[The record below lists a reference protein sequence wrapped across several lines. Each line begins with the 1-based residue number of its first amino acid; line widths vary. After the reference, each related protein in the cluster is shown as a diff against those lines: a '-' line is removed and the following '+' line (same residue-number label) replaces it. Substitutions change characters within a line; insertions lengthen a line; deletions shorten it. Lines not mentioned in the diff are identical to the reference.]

1 VTLTRKSLAMLGVAG
16 VLAGLNAFDL
26 GEAVAE
32 GEPLPTL
39 PAVSADAATKITIGD
54 QINMLTLQRDGS
66 DWRLVAPLDY
76 PADDKLVKEFL
87 KQVGGGI
94 TMDVKL
100 DDGNLEAY
108 GVDDQ
113 HALRADVWT
122 GGTEP
127 ALTFFVGKTAGPGAS
142 FVRLPGS
149 ETVYRAD
156 VGTRAR
162 YERPA
167 GEWRERSI
175 LAMERED
182 VSAMTVERGS
192 EILRFRRGP
201 PTTVEGE
208 EVPGAFTL
216 DGAGFPV
223 DGDSVELM
231 VRALVR
237 ARAGELHNEGYDGG
251 FEDPVATVA
260 LTVRDGSVARVV
272 IGRRSDEK
280 STLLRVSGRPEVF
293 RASGQVFTAFTQPVE
308 ALRDRTM
315 SRFDR
320 GAVTTMSWSEGGMV
334 VSMDWNPATAQ
345 WLVTQPANVDADQ
358 RAAIEAVSTLAS
370 LRARSVATDGLF
382 VPSGAGAKLRL
393 ADGSTWELI
402 LGQAEADGAVRARVA
417 GRGDIFVL
425 DPRTLAVLRAGFG
438 RG

>member
-1 VTLTRKSLAMLGVAG
+1 MTLTRKSLAMLGLAG
-16 VLAGLNAFDL
+16 VLAGLNALDL

-32 GEPLPTL
+32 GEPLPVL
-39 PAVSADAATKITIGD
+39 PAVSADAATRITIGD
-54 QINMLTLQRDGS
+54 QINVLTLERDGG
-66 DWRLVAPLDY
+66 DWRIVAPLDY

-94 TMDVKL
+94 AMDVKL
-100 DDGNLEAY
+100 DEGNLEAY

-122 GGTEP
+122 GGAEP
-127 ALTFFVGKTAGPGAS
+127 ALSFFVGKTAGPGAS

-182 VSAMTVERGS
+182 VAEMTVERGS
-192 EILRFRRGP
+192 ETLRFRRGP
-201 PTTVEGE
+201 STTVEGK
-208 EVPGAFTL
+208 EVPGAFAL
-216 DGAGFPV
+216 EGAPFPV

-237 ARAGELHNEGYDGG
+237 ARAGELHNESYDGG
-251 FEDPVATVA
+251 FDDPVARVTLVA
-260 LTVRDGSVARVV
+260 RDGSTASVV

-280 STLLRVSGRPEVF
+280 SAVLRVSGRSEVF
-293 RASGQVFTAFTQPVE
+293 RTSGQVFSAFTQPVE

-315 SRFDR
+315 AKFDR
-320 GAVTTMSWSEGGMV
+320 GAVTTMSWSEAGMV
-334 VSMDWNPATAQ
+334 VSMDWNPGTSQ
-345 WLVTQPANVDADQ
+345 WVVTQPANVDADQ
-358 RAAIEAVSTLAS
+358 RAAIEAVSTLAA

-382 VPSGAGAKLRL
+382 VPSGAGAKVRL
-393 ADGSTWELI
+393 ADGSTWELL
-402 LGQAEADGAVRARVA
+402 LGQAEPDGAVRARVT
-417 GRGDIFVL
+417 GRNDIFVL